1 MKAQQKSR
9 GSWFFPLILIIIGI
23 VLLLNNFLLLGD
35 FDATRLLPLILV
47 AVGAMVLLRGDILPT
62 SQSRSFGITRGSVE
76 SGTLE
81 VQAGAIDVN
90 LRRLQREGRLI
101 AGQFA
106 ENSRP
111 VLDSIDTHAN
121 IFMHRRQTPW
131 TAFNDWLVALAHD
144 LPWQIYISS
153 SMGQINAD
161 CSGLI
166 LQSAVIAS
174 GISDIQFTCPQ
185 ETLEEIHLQS
195 ALGNIH
201 VLTDIGQ
208 HVIVHV
214 KKTRLFDVQVDFQ
227 RFEEVEPNVYAT
239 RDADLGAPITHITVQ
254 GTFGNAYLV

>member
-1 MKAQQKSR
+1 MKAQKQSR
-9 GSWFFPLILIIIGI
+9 GTWFFPIILIIIGV

-47 AVGAMVLLRGDILPT
+47 AVGALVLLRGDIFANAQP
-62 SQSRSFGITRGSVE
+62 RSFGITRGSVE

-81 VQAGAIDVN
+81 IQAGEIDVN
-90 LRRLQREGRLI
+90 LRRLQRDGRLI

-106 ENSRP
+106 SNSRP
-111 VLDSIDTHAN
+111 VLESIDTHAN
-121 IFMHRRQTPW
+121 IFMHRRHTPW
-131 TAFNDWLVALAHD
+131 TAFNDWQVALAHD

-161 CSGLI
+161 CAGLI
-166 LQSAVIAS
+166 IQDAVIAT

-185 ETLEEIHLQS
+185 ETLDTIHLQS

-201 VLTDIGQ
+201 ILTDVGQ
-208 HVIVHV
+208 HVVVHV
-214 KKTRLFDVQVDFQ
+214 RKTRLFDVQVDAN
-227 RFEEVEPNVYAT
+227 RFEEIEPNIYAT
-239 RDADLGAPITHITVQ
+239 HDADLGAPITHITVH